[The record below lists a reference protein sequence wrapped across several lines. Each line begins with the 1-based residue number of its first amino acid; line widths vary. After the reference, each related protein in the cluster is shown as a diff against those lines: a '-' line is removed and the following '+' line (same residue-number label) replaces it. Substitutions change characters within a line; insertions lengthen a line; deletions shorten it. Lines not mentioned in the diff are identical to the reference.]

1 MVGRRWVRGE
11 GDKGYKDEKGCEDER
26 EDESSVPVP
35 QFWDFHQCHQGPALT
50 S

>member
-1 MVGRRWVRGE
+1 MVGEKWVRGE
-11 GDKGYKDEKGCEDER
+11 GDKDDKGRKEENNLEDV
-26 EDESSVPVP
+26 SSVPVP